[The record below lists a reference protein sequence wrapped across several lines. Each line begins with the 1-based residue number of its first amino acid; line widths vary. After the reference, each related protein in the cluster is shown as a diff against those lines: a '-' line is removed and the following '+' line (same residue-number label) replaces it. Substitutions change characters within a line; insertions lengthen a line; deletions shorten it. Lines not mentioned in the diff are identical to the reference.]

1 MACSIC
7 VVFDCCNVCC
17 VDVLLFFRTCFEVFY
32 CHSCATSSIF
42 MSQMAVG
49 FWNAIKTDVSFG
61 IFIINSRESSFSSFC
76 PVQAVR
82 SGFVWFTWLK
92 CSNHFP
98 LLLQCN
104 HCLEMFLFFF
114 FSLFFFLFLFFFFF
128 LVSQALT
135 TMLAKKGYRFRAWM
149 YWVPLW
155 WFVKSTLSC
164 PTPFSLLLCD

>member
-49 FWNAIKTDVSFG
+49 FWNAIRTDVSFG

-104 HCLEMFLFFF
+104 HCLEMFLFF
-114 FSLFFFLFLFFFFF
+114 SFFF